1 MKKKLFLL
9 LILFLLTGCKV
20 NYNLSINEDYS
31 IDEIVS
37 MTGTDAFFD
46 TYYRTSKKNVLEMV
60 LDDYKDILK
69 DNEYLVEMVN
79 DSVPYIKATKK
90 YQNIEEFSE
99 NTIFFENYFDEIK
112 CTKNGNILTIETVGF
127 NPNELDDPERFY
139 VRDLD
144 IAIKSIYKV
153 KNDNASYV
161 DELTNTY
168 YFRMDEKKED
178 FKILMEIDL
187 SSKYS
192 YYLKLALYFAIIFV
206 GIIIYLVYRYKK
218 KKNK

>member
-9 LILFLLTGCKV
+9 IILFLLTGCKV

-31 IDEIVS
+31 LDETVS
-37 MTGTDAFFD
+37 MTGTDNFFD
-46 TYYRTSKKNVLEMV
+46 TYYRTSKKNVLEMI
-60 LDDYKDILK
+60 LEDYKDKLN
-69 DNEYLVEMVN
+69 DNKYLVEMVN
-79 DSVPYIKATKK
+79 DDVPYIKATKK
-90 YQNIEEFSE
+90 YQNIDEFSK

-112 CTKNGNILTIETVGF
+112 CTKNGDILTIETIGF

-139 VRDLD
+139 VKDLE

-153 KNDNASYV
+153 KNDNASHV
-161 DELTNTY
+161 DKFTNTY
-168 YFRMDEKKED
+168 YFKMGSNTED

-206 GIIIYLVYRYKK
+206 GIIIYLVYQY
-218 KKNK
+218 KKNKRK